1 MSLRLHPDRL
11 RTRVLDALLA
21 PQRRDAVSRS
31 RVATAARERF
41 VSGDSIDEA
50 VVTAAWLRR
59 TNRLAAL
66 HPLLPDATD
75 AAGVEAT
82 VTEAVTAIERV
93 APVTSG
99 GDYRSEIYLAPEH
112 LALGVDPGLAADA
125 LHRVCVA
132 GDEHRVDVTLRSGPH
147 GDVDALL
154 DLVRGA
160 REEHPRLTT
169 SLVARRHRS
178 EADALTLASSGA
190 RVRLVRG
197 GTGEPGSIAWEDP
210 HEVDLAFARCLA
222 TLLGSGVHTVV
233 ATHEPTLLDLA
244 DGLADQSGRGPEG
257 LEYQFFLGADSDL
270 QLRTADAGHRVRV
283 LVPYG
288 PGWLEHLHDL
298 ARRPSGVRRL
308 VETLSGRT

>member
-1 MSLRLHPDRL
+1 MSALNPDHL
-11 RTRVLDALLA
+11 RTRVLDGLLA
-21 PQRRDAVSRS
+21 PRHRNAVARS
-31 RVATAARERF
+31 RVIAAARERF
-41 VSGDSIDEA
+41 VSGESIDEA

-66 HPLLPDATD
+66 HPLLPAATD
-75 AAGVEAT
+75 TAGVEAT
-82 VTEAVTAIERV
+82 VAEVVTAIERV

-112 LALGVDPGLAADA
+112 LALGADPVRAADA
-125 LHRVCVA
+125 LRRICLV

-147 GDVDALL
+147 SDTDALL
-154 DLVRGA
+154 DLVHRA

-178 EADALTLASSGA
+178 EADALELAAAGA

-197 GTGEPGSIAWEDP
+197 GTGEPGSIAWQDP

-233 ATHEPTLLDLA
+233 ATHEPLLLDLA

-308 VETLSGRT
+308 VETLTGRA

>member
-1 MSLRLHPDRL
+1 MSLVNPDRL
-11 RTRVLDALLA
+11 RTRMLDALLA
-21 PQRRDAVSRS
+21 PQRRDVVARS
-31 RVATAARERF
+31 RVVTAARDRF
-41 VSGDSIDEA
+41 VSGESVDEA

-66 HPLLPDATD
+66 HPLLPVATD

-82 VTEAVTAIERV
+82 VAEAVTAIERV

-112 LALGVDPGLAADA
+112 LGLGSDAGRAAEA
-125 LHRVCVA
+125 LHRICVA
-132 GDEHRVDVTLRSGPH
+132 GTERLVDVTLRSGPH
-147 GDVDALL
+147 EDVDALL
-154 DLVRGA
+154 DLVERT
-160 REEHPRLTT
+160 RQEHPRLTT

-178 EADALTLASSGA
+178 EADALALAAEGA

-197 GTGEPGSIAWEDP
+197 GTGEPRAIAWQDP

-233 ATHEPTLLDLA
+233 ATHEPVLLDLA

-257 LEYQFFLGADSDL
+257 LEYQFFLGADPDL

-288 PGWLEHLHDL
+288 PGWLDHLHDL

-308 VETLSGRT
+308 VETLSGRA

>member
-1 MSLRLHPDRL
+1 MSLVNPDRL
-11 RTRVLDALLA
+11 RTRMLEALLA
-21 PQRRDAVSRS
+21 PQRRDVVARS
-31 RVATAARERF
+31 RVVTAARDRF
-41 VSGDSIDEA
+41 VSGESVDEA

-66 HPLLPDATD
+66 HPLLPVATD

-82 VTEAVTAIERV
+82 VAEAVTAIERV

-112 LALGVDPGLAADA
+112 LGLGSDAGRAAEA
-125 LHRVCVA
+125 LHRICVA
-132 GDEHRVDVTLRSGPH
+132 GTERLVDVTLRSGPH
-147 GDVDALL
+147 EDVDALL
-154 DLVRGA
+154 DLVERT
-160 REEHPRLTT
+160 RQEHPRLTT

-178 EADALTLASSGA
+178 EADALALAAEGA

-197 GTGEPGSIAWEDP
+197 GTGEPRAIAWQDP

-233 ATHEPTLLDLA
+233 ATHEPVLLDLA

-257 LEYQFFLGADSDL
+257 LEYQFFLGADPDL

-288 PGWLEHLHDL
+288 PGWLDHLHDL

-308 VETLSGRT
+308 VETLSGRA

>member
-1 MSLRLHPDRL
+1 MSLVNPDRL

-21 PQRRDAVSRS
+21 PQRRDVVARS
-31 RVATAARERF
+31 RVVTAARDRF
-41 VSGDSIDEA
+41 VSGESVDEA
-50 VVTAAWLRR
+50 VITAAWLRR

-66 HPLLPDATD
+66 HPLLPVATD

-82 VTEAVTAIERV
+82 VAEVVTAIERV

-112 LALGVDPGLAADA
+112 LALGSDPGRAAEA
-125 LHRVCVA
+125 LHRICVA
-132 GDEHRVDVTLRSGPH
+132 GTEHLVDVTLRSGPH
-147 GDVDALL
+147 EDVDALL
-154 DLVRGA
+154 DLVERT
-160 REEHPRLTT
+160 RQEHPRLTT
-169 SLVARRHRS
+169 SLVALRHRS
-178 EADALTLASSGA
+178 EADALALAAMGA

-197 GTGEPGSIAWEDP
+197 GTGEPRAIAWQDP

-233 ATHEPTLLDLA
+233 ATHEPALLDLA

-308 VETLSGRT
+308 VETLSGRA